1 MSIMSMK
8 SGTFALFLLVGGAL
22 LVVQN
27 ASAQNSTPPATATR
41 PSPNGPEQSSV
52 PNSAPPASRTQTTGR
67 TDQDPTVKDMNAKE
81 RDKIEREGK

>member
-1 MSIMSMK
+1 MSMK
-8 SGTFALFLLVGGAL
+8 SGTFALFLLAGGAL

-27 ASAQNSTPPATATR
+27 ASAQNNTPPATATR

-67 TDQDPTVKDMNAKE
+67 TDQDPTVKEMNAKE